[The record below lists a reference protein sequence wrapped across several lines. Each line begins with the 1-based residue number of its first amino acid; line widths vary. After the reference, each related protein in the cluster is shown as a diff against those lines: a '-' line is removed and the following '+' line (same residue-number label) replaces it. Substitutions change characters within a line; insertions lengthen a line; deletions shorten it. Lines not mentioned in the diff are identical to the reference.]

1 MKILVAEDQSMLRDA
16 LCQLLKFQ
24 EEVEEVFQAENG
36 VRAQYILENE
46 KIDVAILDVE
56 MPEKTGLD
64 VLEWSKGKGITTKII
79 IITTFK
85 RSGYFQRAIKSG
97 VDAYVLK
104 ERSITD
110 LMKTIHSV
118 LLGKKEYSPELMDIV
133 INDHSPLTAQ
143 EEELLRKVAQG
154 LSNKEIAKL
163 SYLSD
168 GTVRNYISI
177 ILQKLSAENR
187 TDAVRIAQEKN
198 LI

>member
-36 VRAQYILENE
+36 ARAQYILENE

-104 ERSITD
+104 DLLVRKKNYLGRSLKVYRIRRLQGLVIF
-110 LMKTIHSV
+110 LMV
-118 LLGKKEYSPELMDIV
+118 LLG
-133 INDHSPLTAQ
+133 
-143 EEELLRKVAQG
+143 
-154 LSNKEIAKL
+154 
-163 SYLSD
+163 
-168 GTVRNYISI
+168 I
-177 ILQKLSAENR
+177 I
-187 TDAVRIAQEKN
+187 
-198 LI
+198 

>member
-1 MKILVAEDQSMLRDA
+1 
-16 LCQLLKFQ
+16 
-24 EEVEEVFQAENG
+24 
-36 VRAQYILENE
+36 
-46 KIDVAILDVE
+46 

-133 INDHSPLTAQ
+133 INDHSPLTSQ

-154 LSNKEIAKL
+154 LSNKEIARI

-177 ILQKLSAENR
+177 ILQKLDAENR

-198 LI
+198 WI